1 MTSVHHSLRFRLAS
15 TFAWFGALVSLLLS
29 LGLSFTAHNLGERLM
44 DETLRAEIEDY
55 ISRRSRN
62 PDSLPPA
69 TISVRGYVHVPGR
82 SAEDMPPELLKLNP
96 GKHQLTL
103 GNIPYRVAV
112 VDKGDER
119 YVMLFNEMRQRQREE
134 QFLIV
139 LMVGA
144 LIMTLVSAA
153 IGWWLAGRVVAPVA
167 ELARRVGKARPED
180 EALDVAKGF
189 SNDEIGKLARV
200 FDGYLKRMRAFIDRE
215 RAFTADVSHELRTPL
230 SIIQGAVELME
241 EDDRLDEKQQKR
253 IARVG
258 RAARQMIDLT
268 AALLLMAR
276 ENAPDEPVEQ
286 DCDVCD
292 VVRDAVETHRY
303 LVSAKTNVELA
314 YRSHPRIAAERTLLS
329 IVVANLIRNAFSYTE
344 AGTVSI
350 LVDDNCLTVTDT
362 GRGIHEEE
370 IGKVFQRHFKGSTS
384 TGAGIGLSLVKRIC
398 DRYGWETVIE
408 STEGRGTTAQLF
420 FAKSDAEDMPGSGL
434 GQINI
439 QE

>member
-1 MTSVHHSLRFRLAS
+1 MNNVRHSLRFRLAA

-29 LGLSFTAHNLGERLM
+29 IGLSFTAHNLGERLM

-62 PDSLPPA
+62 PNSLPPA
-69 TISVRGYVHVPGR
+69 TVSVRGYVHVPGR
-82 SAEDMPPELLKLNP
+82 VAEDIPPELLSLNP

-112 VDKGDER
+112 VDQGDER

-134 QFLIV
+134 RFLIY
-139 LMVGA
+139 LAAGA

-180 EALDVAKGF
+180 EALDVANGF
-189 SNDEIGKLARV
+189 PNDEIGKLARV
-200 FDGYLKRMRAFIDRE
+200 FDGYLRRMRAFIDRE

-230 SIIQGAVELME
+230 AIIQGAVELME
-241 EDDRLDEKQQKR
+241 EDDRLDEKQQRR

-276 ENAPDEPVEQ
+276 EKTSDELVEQ

-292 VVRDAVETHRY
+292 VVRDAVETHRH
-303 LVSAKTNVELA
+303 LVSPKTSVELA
-314 YRSHPRIAAERTLLS
+314 YRSCPRIAAERTLLG
-329 IVVANLIRNAFSYTE
+329 IVVANLIRNAFAYTE
-344 AGTVSI
+344 SGKVSI
-350 LVDDNCLTVTDT
+350 QVDGDCLTVTDT
-362 GRGIHEEE
+362 GPGIREEE
-370 IGKVFQRHFKGSTS
+370 IGKVFQRHFKGSVS

-420 FAKSDAEDMPGSGL
+420 FARPSTEACST
-434 GQINI
+434 
-439 QE
+439 

>member
-1 MTSVHHSLRFRLAS
+1 MTSIHHSLRFRLAS

-29 LGLSFTAHNLGERLM
+29 LGLSFATHNLGERLM

-82 SAEDMPPELLKLNP
+82 SAEDMPPELLRLNP

-112 VDKGDER
+112 VDQGDKR

-134 QFLIV
+134 QFLFV
-139 LMVGA
+139 LIAGA

-153 IGWWLAGRVVAPVA
+153 IGWWLAGRVVAPVT
-167 ELARRVGKARPED
+167 ELARRVSKASPED
-180 EALDVAKGF
+180 EVLDVAKGF
-189 SNDEIGKLARV
+189 YNDEIGKLARV
-200 FDGYLKRMRAFIDRE
+200 FGAYLKRMRAFIDRE

-230 SIIQGAVELME
+230 SIIQGAVELMDD
-241 EDDRLDEKQQKR
+241 DDRLDEKQQKR

-268 AALLLMAR
+268 SALLMMAR
-276 ENAPDEPVEQ
+276 ENTPDEPVEP

-292 VVRDAVETHRY
+292 VVRDAVATHRH
-303 LVSAKTNVELA
+303 LVSAKTKVELA
-314 YRSHPRIAAERTLLS
+314 YCSHPRIAAERTLLG
-329 IVVANLIRNAFSYTE
+329 IVVANLIRNAFAYTE
-344 AGTVSI
+344 SGTVAI
-350 LVDDNCLTVTDT
+350 VVDDNCLTVTDT

-420 FAKSDAEDMPGSGL
+420 FAGYS
-434 GQINI
+434 
-439 QE
+439 

>member
-1 MTSVHHSLRFRLAS
+1 MTSVRHSLRFRLAS
-15 TFAWFGALVSLLLS
+15 TFAGFGALVSLLLS

-55 ISRRSRN
+55 MSRRSRN
-62 PDSLPPA
+62 PNSLPPA

-82 SAEDMPPELLKLNP
+82 SAEDMPSELLRLTP

-103 GNIPYRVAV
+103 ADIPYRVAV
-112 VDKGDER
+112 VDRGDER

-134 QFLIV
+134 QFLIYLV
-139 LMVGA
+139 AGA

-180 EALDVAKGF
+180 EAPNVAKGF
-189 SNDEIGKLARV
+189 SSDEIGQLAQV

-230 SIIQGAVELME
+230 AIVQGAVELME

-253 IARVG
+253 LARVG
-258 RAARQMIDLT
+258 RAARQMTELT

-276 ENAPDEPVEQ
+276 EKNSDEPVEQ
-286 DCDVCD
+286 ECDVCD

-303 LVSAKTNVELA
+303 LVSAATRVELA
-314 YRSHPRIAAERTLLS
+314 YRSRPRIAAERTLLS
-329 IVVANLIRNAFSYTE
+329 IVIANLIRNAFTYTQS
-344 AGTVSI
+344 GTVSI
-350 LVDDNCLTVTDT
+350 QVDDNCLTVTDT

-398 DRYGWETVIE
+398 DRYGWETVID

-420 FAKSDAEDMPGSGL
+420 FARSASGFNLPGADASG
-434 GQINI
+434 QKVS
-439 QE
+439 

>member
-1 MTSVHHSLRFRLAS
+1 
-15 TFAWFGALVSLLLS
+15 
-29 LGLSFTAHNLGERLM
+29 M
-44 DETLRAEIEDY
+44 DETLRAEIEDTL
-55 ISRRSRN
+55 SRRSRN
-62 PDSLPPA
+62 PNSLPPA

-82 SAEDMPPELLKLNP
+82 GAEDIPPELLKLNP
-96 GKHQLTL
+96 GTHQLTL

-112 VDKGDER
+112 VDRGDER

-134 QFLIV
+134 RFLIV
-139 LMVGA
+139 LIAGA

-180 EALDVAKGF
+180 ETLDVAKGF
-189 SNDEIGKLARV
+189 PNDEIGKLAQV
-200 FDGYLKRMRAFIDRE
+200 FDRYLKRMRAFIDRE

-241 EDDRLDEKQQKR
+241 DDDRLDDKQQKR

-286 DCDVCD
+286 ACDVCD
-292 VVRDAVETHRY
+292 VVRDAVATQRH
-303 LVSAKTNVELA
+303 LVSAKINVELA
-314 YRSHPRIAAERTLLS
+314 YRSCPRIAAERTLLS
-329 IVVANLIRNAFSYTE
+329 IVVANLIRNAFAYTE
-344 AGTVSI
+344 SGTVSI
-350 LVDDNCLTVTDT
+350 QVDDNCLIVTDT

-370 IGKVFQRHFKGSTS
+370 IGKVFQRHFKGSAS

-420 FAKSDAEDMPGSGL
+420 FARSAAESCST
-434 GQINI
+434 
-439 QE
+439 

>member
-1 MTSVHHSLRFRLAS
+1 MSNVRHSLRFRLAS

-29 LGLSFTAHNLGERLM
+29 IGLSFTAHNLGERLM

-62 PDSLPPA
+62 PNSLPPS
-69 TISVRGYVHVPGR
+69 TVSVRGYVHVPGR
-82 SAEDMPPELLKLNP
+82 STEDMPPELLRLNP

-112 VDKGDER
+112 VDQGAER

-134 QFLIV
+134 RFLIYLV
-139 LMVGA
+139 AGA

-153 IGWWLAGRVVAPVA
+153 TGWWLAGRVVAPVA

-189 SNDEIGKLARV
+189 PNDEIGKLARV
-200 FDGYLKRMRAFIDRE
+200 FGGYLKRMRSFIDRE

-241 EDDRLDEKQQKR
+241 EDDRLDEKQQRR

-276 ENAPDEPVEQ
+276 EKTSDEAAEQ

-303 LVSAKTNVELA
+303 LVSPKTSVEPA
-314 YRSHPRIAAERTLLS
+314 YRNCPRIAAERTLLG
-329 IVVANLIRNAFSYTE
+329 IVVANLIRNAFAYTE
-344 AGTVSI
+344 SGTVSI
-350 LVDDNCLTVTDT
+350 RVDDDCLTVTDT
-362 GRGIHEEE
+362 GPGIREEE

-384 TGAGIGLSLVKRIC
+384 TGSGIGLSLVKRIC
-398 DRYGWETVIE
+398 DRYGWETVID
-408 STEGRGTTAQLF
+408 SAEGRGTTAQLF
-420 FAKSDAEDMPGSGL
+420 FAGSPTENVPPKMLQSGHS
-434 GQINI
+434 
-439 QE
+439 

>member
-1 MTSVHHSLRFRLAS
+1 MTNVHHSLRFRLAS

-29 LGLSFTAHNLGERLM
+29 LGLSFTAHHLGERLM

-62 PDSLPPA
+62 PNSLPPA

-82 SAEDMPPELLKLNP
+82 GAEDIPPELLKLNP

-112 VDKGDER
+112 EDKGDER

-134 QFLIV
+134 QFLIYLV
-139 LMVGA
+139 TGA
-144 LIMTLVSAA
+144 LIMTLVSAG

-167 ELARRVGKARPED
+167 ELARRVGKAKPED

-200 FDGYLKRMRAFIDRE
+200 FGGYLKRMRAFIDRE

-241 EDDRLDEKQQKR
+241 DDDRLDEKQQKR
-253 IARVG
+253 VARIG
-258 RAARQMIDLT
+258 RATRQMIDLT

-276 ENAPDEPVEQ
+276 EKPSDEPVEQ
-286 DCDVCD
+286 NCDVCD
-292 VVRDAVETHRY
+292 IVRDAVETHRY

-314 YRSHPRIAAERTLLS
+314 YRSHPRIASERTLLS
-329 IVVANLIRNAFSYTE
+329 IVVANLIRNAFAYTE
-344 AGTVSI
+344 SGTVSI
-350 LVDDNCLTVTDT
+350 QVDDNHLTVTDT

-398 DRYGWETVIE
+398 DRYGWETVID
-408 STEGRGTTAQLF
+408 STEGLGTTAQLF
-420 FAKSDAEDMPGSGL
+420 FAKSATESCST
-434 GQINI
+434 
-439 QE
+439 